1 MTAVLYGHGSFAQC
15 EAERLTL
22 RLPSR
27 LFRAE
32 VWALIIAWFR
42 TDIRGSHWLSAP
54 FRIMAAEEDAPGY
67 PRWKRVHVDVLSWI
81 IFHLM
86 VPSKHPLVNLWQS
99 IDWEGI
105 NRLCAPVYKNSQVG
119 QRAWAPAQL
128 FGLLLLLFIQPI
140 PSECELLR
148 IVAIVPLYRWFCGFG
163 LFGSLPDHSTLYTFR
178 SKMGKERFEA
188 ILTWIVLR
196 CQEAGL
202 IANELVHF
210 DMMGVAASAR
220 AWTAYERAVLLTW
233 ALSRYWE
240 LAERG
245 EAPVASLPEV
255 MRQLAA
261 EIALEVVGSKSLSAD
276 PTTIGRVLR
285 SLERWT
291 GRRQESNGGPLWEM
305 ALEEAVLQLL
315 KEERTEGSGCPQEAS
330 VHHHHH
336 WLTKTA
342 QRLKGL
348 LPHAR
353 GDLDA
358 RVRRMNAVRLL
369 CGYWLGFLVDDLLGV
384 ITDVRVVPL
393 NVTQETQMIPAL
405 ASHRQRVGTYPQAV
419 AADSAQDYYSVHEA
433 LDKRQIQGHIA
444 SRNHKTRGGGLSS
457 DCFTWD
463 KNGQLLC
470 PQGQSM
476 EAGRRRKD
484 GLQPFSAKAA
494 HCAACPRK
502 AECLTK
508 GQQPN
513 GPRLIHLRPAA
524 HQRWLE
530 NRAHTRT
537 EAYKEAQKKRFASER
552 WFGLAERL
560 YGADKMLYRSTAM
573 NQIAGLMT
581 GIAMNLALLAQHG
594 EPA

>member
-1 MTAVLYGHGSFAQC
+1 MMAVQYGHGSFAQC

-22 RLPSR
+22 RLPAR
-27 LFRAE
+27 LFGAE
-32 VWALIIAWFR
+32 VWDLIKEWFR
-42 TDIRGSHWLSAP
+42 TDTCDSHWLSAP
-54 FRIMAAEEDAPGY
+54 FRVMTAEEDISGY
-67 PRWKRVHVDVLSWI
+67 PRWKLAHVDVLSWI

-86 VPSKHPLVNLWQS
+86 VSSNHPLVELWQI
-99 IDWEGI
+99 IDWAGI
-105 NRLCAPVYKNSQVG
+105 NRLCAPAYKNSQAG
-119 QRAWAPAQL
+119 QRAWAPAQM

-140 PSECELLR
+140 ASECELLR
-148 IVAIVPLYRWFCGFG
+148 MVAIVPLYRWFCGFG
-163 LFGSLPDHSTLYTFR
+163 LFGPLPDHSTLYTFR

-202 IANELVHF
+202 IANELLHF
-210 DMMGVAASAR
+210 DMMGVAASAG
-220 AWTAYERAVLLTW
+220 AWTPYERVVLLTW
-233 ALSRYWE
+233 GLNRYWE
-240 LAERG
+240 LVEEG
-245 EAPVASLPEV
+245 EVPEAPLSES

-261 EIALEVVGSKSLSAD
+261 EIAVEVIGNKRLLAAPRTS
-276 PTTIGRVLR
+276 GRVLR
-285 SLERWT
+285 SLDRWT
-291 GRRQESNGGPLWEM
+291 ARRQESKGQALWEM
-305 ALEEAVLQLL
+305 ALEEAVRSLL
-315 KEERTEGSGCPQEAS
+315 MEEGTEVSGCPPESSAR
-330 VHHHHH
+330 HR

-369 CGYWLGFLVDDLLGV
+369 CGYWLGFLVDDLRGV

-405 ASHRQRVGTYPQAV
+405 ASHRQRVGAYPQAV
-419 AADSAQDYYSVHEA
+419 AADSAQDYYSVHRV
-433 LDKRQIQGHIA
+433 LDEHQIQGHIA
-444 SRNHKTRGGGLSS
+444 SRNHKARGGGLGSVY
-457 DCFTWD
+457 FTWD
-463 KNGQLLC
+463 ENGRLHC
-470 PQGQSM
+470 PQGHIM
-476 EAGRRRKD
+476 KPGKCRKD
-484 GLQPFSAKAA
+484 GLQPFRASTED
-494 HCAACPRK
+494 CASCPRK
-502 AECLTK
+502 AECLTEN
-508 GQQPN
+508 QQPS
-513 GPRLIHLRPAA
+513 GPRLIHLKPAA

-560 YGADKMLYRSTAM
+560 YGADKMPYRSLAM
-573 NQIAGLMT
+573 NHIAGLMT
-581 GIAMNLALLAQHG
+581 GIAMNLALLAQDL